1 MPSSPTPAGPDI
13 WLEPLTMKKHL
24 NDFHEMC
31 ADEKACEWSSL
42 RHTESLESSKKLM
55 ENTFTST
62 HQAPWLV
69 TCAIMSS
76 AYPAPDNEGG
86 CCTKMIG
93 CVRTTRASPWGL
105 SVGYKIRSDCWG
117 KGYATRALKLFLDEY
132 WGQERMAPKSGVYV
146 SRSPT
151 ESTVALDQSLAE
163 KIVSDRAQLGH
174 ASNDNE
180 DDDGDRDDI
189 EITHLIAQVDPTNV
203 GSMRVAEKC
212 GGKFVTISEK
222 SVKVW
227 RFEEKRDMAV
237 WKLDKPVK
245 RV

>member
-1 MPSSPTPAGPDI
+1 
-13 WLEPLTMKKHL
+13 MKMHL

-62 HQAPWLV
+62 RQAPWLV

-76 AYPAPDNEGG
+76 KYPAPDTEGG
-86 CCTKMIG
+86 YCTKMIG
-93 CVRTTRASPWGL
+93 CVRTTRPSPWGL

-117 KGYATRALKLFLDEY
+117 KGYATRALQIFLDEY
-132 WGQERMAPKSGVYV
+132 WSHERTAPRSDVYV
-146 SRSPT
+146 SPSPT
-151 ESTVALDQSLAE
+151 ETTVVLDQSLAE
-163 KIVSDRAQLGH
+163 NNVGDGAQLGH
-174 ASNDNE
+174 VSNE
-180 DDDGDRDDI
+180 AKDGDGDDI
-189 EITHLIAQVDPTNV
+189 EITHLIAQVDPKNV

-212 GGKFVTISEK
+212 GGEFVTISEK

-237 WKLDKPVK
+237 WKLDRPSK
-245 RV
+245 RL

>member
-1 MPSSPTPAGPDI
+1 MRT
-13 WLEPLTMKKHL
+13 HL

-62 HQAPWLV
+62 RQAPWLV

-76 AYPAPDNEGG
+76 TYPTPDNEGG

-117 KGYATRALKLFLDEY
+117 KGYATRALQLFLDEY
-132 WGQERMAPKSGVYV
+132 WSQKRTAPKSDVYV
-146 SRSPT
+146 SQIPAVNA
-151 ESTVALDQSLAE
+151 VAFDKSLTG
-163 KIVSDRAQLGH
+163 KIVDDRAQVRYV
-174 ASNDNE
+174 SNDE
-180 DDDGDRDDI
+180 EDGDGDDI
-189 EITHLIAQVDPTNV
+189 EITHLIAQVDPKNV

-237 WKLDKPVK
+237 WRLGKPLK
-245 RV
+245 TTTFALHCIRREREQQT

>member
-1 MPSSPTPAGPDI
+1 
-13 WLEPLTMKKHL
+13 MKKHL

-42 RHTESLESSKKLM
+42 RHAESLESSKKLM
-55 ENTFTST
+55 ENTFTSAR
-62 HQAPWLV
+62 QAPWLV

-76 AYPAPDNEGG
+76 TYPTPDTEGG

-117 KGYATRALKLFLDEY
+117 KGYATRALQLFLDEY
-132 WGQERMAPKSGVYV
+132 WSQERMAPKSNVYV
-146 SRSPT
+146 SPGPT
-151 ESTVALDQSLAE
+151 ATTVALDQSLAE
-163 KIVSDRAQLGH
+163 NTSGDGAQLGH
-174 ASNDNE
+174 VSSDNE
-180 DDDGDRDDI
+180 DSNGDDI
-189 EITHLIAQVDPTNV
+189 EITHLIAQVDPKNV

-237 WKLDKPVK
+237 WKLDKPLK
-245 RV
+245 RVRQA

>member
-1 MPSSPTPAGPDI
+1 MRT
-13 WLEPLTMKKHL
+13 HL

-62 HQAPWLV
+62 RQAPWLV

-76 AYPAPDNEGG
+76 TYPTPDNEGG

-117 KGYATRALKLFLDEY
+117 KGYATRALQLFLDEY
-132 WGQERMAPKSGVYV
+132 WSQKRTAPKSDVYV
-146 SRSPT
+146 SQIPAVNA
-151 ESTVALDQSLAE
+151 VAFDKSLTG
-163 KIVSDRAQLGH
+163 KIVDDRAQIPKMWEREERQGVALRGK
-174 ASNDNE
+174 AGYGGLETGQAFENY
-180 DDDGDRDDI
+180 DI
-189 EITHLIAQVDPTNV
+189 CSPLHKTRTRATD
-203 GSMRVAEKC
+203 MRRLYGKNKKYTKA
-212 GGKFVTISEK
+212 GGKMPHPK
-222 SVKVW
+222 QDRPW
-227 RFEEKRDMAV
+227 GRQNA
-237 WKLDKPVK
+237 L
-245 RV
+245 

>member
-1 MPSSPTPAGPDI
+1 
-13 WLEPLTMKKHL
+13 MKKHL

-42 RHTESLESSKKLM
+42 RHTESLESSRKLM

-62 HQAPWLV
+62 SQAPWLV

-76 AYPAPDNEGG
+76 KYPALDNEGG

-105 SVGYKIRSDCWG
+105 SVGYKIRSDCWR
-117 KGYATRALKLFLDEY
+117 KGYATRALQLFLDEY
-132 WGQERMAPKSGVYV
+132 WSHERTAPRSDVYV
-146 SRSPT
+146 HRKPA
-151 ESTVALDQSLAE
+151 ENGLALDQSLAE
-163 KIVSDRAQLGH
+163 KNEGDGAQLGH
-174 ASNDNE
+174 VSNEEN
-180 DDDGDRDDI
+180 DDDV
-189 EITHLIAQVDPTNV
+189 EITHLIAQVDPKNV

-237 WKLDKPVK
+237 WKLDKPLK